1 MQDMKERFGAMP
13 TGSQIIVIDGVN
25 YTVVSHYTG
34 KKDVD
39 RVIREIAE
47 KQALADM
54 SDPVKKKKK
63 SRHKIAG
70 LTVNRLQLDLS
81 CALWYHRSTYR
92 SGCFDVTE
100 RS

>member
-34 KKDVD
+34 GKDID
-39 RVIREIAE
+39 HVIRALAE

-54 SDPVKKKKK
+54 SDPVKKEE
-63 SRHKIAG
+63 KIPA
-70 LTVNRLQLDLS
+70 
-81 CALWYHRSTYR
+81 
-92 SGCFDVTE
+92 
-100 RS
+100 

>member
-1 MQDMKERFGAMP
+1 MRFIGKRKETMQDMKERFGAMP

-47 KQALADM
+47 KQALTDM
-54 SDPVKKKKK
+54 SDPVKKEE
-63 SRHKIAG
+63 KIPA
-70 LTVNRLQLDLS
+70 
-81 CALWYHRSTYR
+81 
-92 SGCFDVTE
+92 
-100 RS
+100 